1 MWISGDTVL
10 YDGVRTVAD
19 RLDVGVAI
27 LHLGEARFG
36 LTGPVRYAMTIN
48 DGIELCRALHLHTAI
63 PVHYEGWS
71 HFRQG
76 RTAIERVIAAAPH
89 DVPTP
94 FRLLPIGRSEEI
106 DV

>member
-1 MWISGDTVL
+1 M
-10 YDGVRTVAD
+10 
-19 RLDVGVAI
+19 GVAI

-36 LTGPVRYAMTIN
+36 LTGPVRYTMTIN
-48 DGIELCRALHLHTAI
+48 DGIELCRTLHPHTAI

-76 RTAIERVIAAAPH
+76 RIAIEQAIAAAPH
-89 DVPTP
+89 DVSTR
-94 FRLLPIGRSEEI
+94 FRLLPIGSREEI